1 MQEIQTEKKN
11 TSHSNQLQSYQ
22 LKPQGPVKENQYVNV
37 LIDCLRKMK
46 NLLVTKLLKCE
57 WSL

>member
-37 LIDCLRKMK
+37 HFQAKSVFQPKFPLSNVKI
-46 NLLVTKLLKCE
+46 NYG
-57 WSL
+57 